1 MITIKVTTP
10 LQNDGLPTIVNAFEH
25 STALRLYAADLLT
38 NHAKLEQYHPA
49 ATAGECVPCVYATA
63 GIANAFFE
71 LLAQTATSGQDM
83 PYQPQLKISST
94 GNALL
99 FTHDE
104 AAHKDCNAITR
115 LIPEAMPFDELLC
128 SIATAIE
135 ETGAKLVIIDD
146 VQAYAKQTSRPIFW
160 DLNELAYYQNAI
172 ILAGFKLTD
181 GDEETSSY
189 LATHAHNLWQLQ
201 SHSLNMLNDD
211 GESSEQ
217 PYFCFS
223 YGSNL
228 EPKRAYFGLDSEGKA
243 CMPRDLIKLLRI
255 QELARTFAP
264 RWVKQSKFAD
274 ICFGAT
280 AGEFNKDSF
289 VKAVEI
295 ATLNGYIAKSGSGN
309 HTKLMYADSP
319 LSKTINAGSI
329 AVTAV
334 TNPYATATGKRQR
347 KAILK
352 HGEFKIVTAESGTS
366 ELEMQKFA
374 QGMMGCIL
382 TGQKWLD
389 FQVKTKY
396 KNILAIAVTNAT
408 QRAKEWLM
416 QGMGKD
422 IATFNI
428 QTIPTGTADGDFLT
442 AYKGA
447 CNSMKPDFVFVI
459 GLDRIQPTKY
469 TWQLL
474 LRELKTY
481 SARKG
486 ICTLAFSGEPQEY
499 FGFDISKDEHWTIS
513 PLVREDERTAIHN
526 AHGIVL
532 PPINLFQGYAG
543 NLECQCRFGHGK
555 QSKLVGVSTAEAKRA
570 FLVGTFYWC
579 NETDGHDIETDCTG
593 HQLTNSVIWQAKR
606 EGIIS
611 LERYGKAMIDSKI
624 TFIRK

>member
-1 MITIKVTTP
+1 M
-10 LQNDGLPTIVNAFEH
+10 QNDGLPTIVNAFEH
-25 STALRLYAADLLT
+25 SAKLRLFAADIMT

-49 ATAGECVPCVYATA
+49 ATAGECVPCVYVAP
-63 GIANAFFE
+63 GIAHAFFE

-83 PYQPQLKISST
+83 TYQPQLKISST

-104 AAHKDCNAITR
+104 AAHQAGNAITR
-115 LIPEAMPFDELLC
+115 LIPEALSFEELLC
-128 SIATAIE
+128 NIATAIE

-146 VQAYAKQTSRPIFW
+146 VQQYTKQTSRPIFW

-172 ILAGFKLTD
+172 IVAGFRLAD
-181 GDEETSSY
+181 GETSSY

-211 GESSEQ
+211 GESSAQ

-223 YGSNL
+223 YGSI
-228 EPKRAYFGLDSEGKA
+228 EPKRVYYGLDSMGKA

-280 AGEFNKDSF
+280 AGEFSKDSF

-309 HTKLMYADSP
+309 HTKLMYGDSP
-319 LSKTINAGSI
+319 ISKATNAGNI
-329 AVTAV
+329 AITAV
-334 TNPYATATGKRQR
+334 TNPYATGTGKRQR
-347 KAILK
+347 KGILK
-352 HGEFKIVTAESGTS
+352 HGEFRVVTAESGTS
-366 ELEMQKFA
+366 DYEMQKFA
-374 QGMMGCIL
+374 QSMMGCIL
-382 TGQKWLD
+382 TGENWLD
-389 FQVKTKY
+389 FQVKTPY
-396 KNILAIAVTNAT
+396 RNVMAIAITNAT

-428 QTIPTGTADGDFLT
+428 QTIPPCTADGDFLT
-442 AYKGA
+442 AFKQA
-447 CNSMKPDFVFVI
+447 TDTAKPDFVFVI
-459 GLDRIQPTKY
+459 GIDRIQPTKY

-481 SARKG
+481 SKTKG

-532 PPINLFQGYAG
+532 PPIKLFQGYAG

-593 HQLTNSVIWQAKR
+593 HQLTNSVIWQAKK

-611 LERYGKAMIDSKI
+611 LKPYGKAMIDSKI

>member
-1 MITIKVTTP
+1 MITTKVTTP
-10 LQNDGLPTIVNAFEH
+10 MQNDGLPTIVNAFEH
-25 STALRLYAADLLT
+25 SAKLRLFAADIMS
-38 NHAKLEQYHPA
+38 NHARLEQYHPA
-49 ATAGECVPCVYATA
+49 ATAGECVPCVYVAP
-63 GIANAFFE
+63 GIANAFIE
-71 LLAQTATSGQDM
+71 VLAQAASTGQDM
-83 PYQPQLKISST
+83 TYQPQLRVSSP

-104 AAHKDCNAITR
+104 AAHKDCNAIIK
-115 LIPEAMPFDELLC
+115 LIPESMLFDELLC

-146 VQAYAKQTSRPIFW
+146 VQQYAKQTSRPILW

-172 ILAGFKLTD
+172 IVAGWLAD
-181 GDEETSSY
+181 VDEETSSY

-201 SHSLNMLNDD
+201 SHSLNMLNGD

-295 ATLNGYIAKSGSGN
+295 ATLNGYVVKSGSGN

-319 LSKTINAGSI
+319 LSKATNAGNI

-334 TNPYATATGKRQR
+334 TNQYATATGKRQR

-352 HGEFKIVTAESGTS
+352 FGEFKLLTAEPGTRAFI
-366 ELEMQKFA
+366 EQYFA
-374 QGMMGCIL
+374 KGMLRCIL

-389 FQVKTKY
+389 FQVKTPY
-396 KNILAIAVTNAT
+396 KNFLVIAVTDT
-408 QRAKEWLM
+408 PQGAKCSLS
-416 QGMGKD
+416 QGLEEKSFK
-422 IATFNI
+422 IE
-428 QTIPTGTADGDFLT
+428 TIPTGSSDGDFLT
-442 AYKGA
+442 FYKGA

-459 GLDRIQPTKY
+459 GIDRLQPQKY

-481 SARKG
+481 SKTKG
-486 ICTLAFSGEPQEY
+486 ICSIAFSGKPQEF
-499 FGFDISKDEHWTIS
+499 FGFDISRDEHWTIS
-513 PLVREDERTAIHN
+513 PLVREDERTAIYK
-526 AHGIVL
+526 AHRISL
-532 PPINLFQGYAG
+532 PEIMLFKGYAG
-543 NLECQCRFGHGK
+543 SMEFQCRFGNGL
-555 QSKLVGVSTAEAKRA
+555 SSVSTATAKRA
-570 FLVGTFYWC
+570 FLVSTFHSC
-579 NETDGHDIETDCTG
+579 KDTDCKDVTDCTG
-593 HQLTNSVIWQAKR
+593 NALTKNVVQQAKMD
-606 EGIIS
+606 GYIS
-611 LERYGKAMIDSKI
+611 LKPYGTKWNDCTI
-624 TFIRK
+624 TFRK